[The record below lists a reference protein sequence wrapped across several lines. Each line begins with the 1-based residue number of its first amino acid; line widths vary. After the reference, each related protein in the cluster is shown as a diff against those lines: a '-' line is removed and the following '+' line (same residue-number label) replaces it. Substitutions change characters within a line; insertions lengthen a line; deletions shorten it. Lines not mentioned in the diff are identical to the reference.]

1 MEDFMGKVE
10 ENSVIHMYV
19 NAYWNFIGRFLYQE
33 MLRSL
38 EYPTQ
43 NKSIIMRL
51 LKLIEML
58 IRLNSIVKIRV
69 GF

>member
-33 MLRSL
+33 MLRFL
-38 EYPTQ
+38 EYPSQ
-43 NKSIIMRL
+43 NISIIMRL